1 MKLVVQLIS
10 HPSNQ
15 QAKKIEPKVIVH
27 PPGDVGGSHPAPPTF
42 AKEGKCEC
50 VLNCEC
56 QMILCL
62 AEICYQLIG

>member
-1 MKLVVQLIS
+1 MELVVPLIS

-42 AKEGKCEC
+42 AKEGKCEG